1 MSVTAF
7 PAPFSAPAPPRV
19 AAARTMRLARIYFS
33 ILAAAGLAAFILG
46 VTNRFTSGGLF
57 GFPPPVDWLPP
68 LSAERWARAY
78 AVHQQDPIYAAC
90 GGTESLAEYQLLYG
104 WEWLRQASLAFLGLV
119 GGAGLLGAVTL
130 RRFRFALPRMTVL
143 AALALAYAAAILALE
158 FALRHVAD
166 LGRYNVGQYRHALE
180 IATAS
185 AALAA
190 VLLSVVWPPLPASAS
205 RLPRRLDRFA
215 WVWLGALLTDI
226 GFGALFAARD
236 AAAVWTSPLGY
247 EGGALP
253 PWPQL
258 VSYSPFWLNFTVNPY
273 AIQLIHRGLST
284 ALWAAALAW
293 LVWCLRR
300 KPARRRGAVWLFAL
314 LSAQMAAGI
323 GTLALGLP
331 AALSIVH
338 QIGAVLLIAASVICL
353 SSPRRQGLRL
363 IGASQAPAHA
373 REIVTEP
380 RRARP

>member
-7 PAPFSAPAPPRV
+7 PAPFTAPAPARV
-19 AAARTMRLARIYFS
+19 AAQTMRLARIYFS
-33 ILAAAGLAAFILG
+33 LLAVVGLAAFILG
-46 VTNRFTSGGLF
+46 ITNRFTSGGLF

-104 WEWLRQASLAFLGLV
+104 WEWLRQASLALLGLV
-119 GGAGLLGAVTL
+119 GGAGLLGASAL
-130 RRFRFALPRMTVL
+130 PRFRFALPRMAAL
-143 AALALAYAAAILALE
+143 AGLALAYAVAILALD

-180 IATAS
+180 VATAS

-190 VLLSVVWPPLPASAS
+190 VFLSVVWPPLPAGAS
-205 RLPRRLDRFA
+205 RLPRRLDGLA
-215 WVWLGALLTDI
+215 WVWLGALITDI

-258 VSYSPFWLNFTVNPY
+258 VAYSPFWLNFTVNPY
-273 AIQLIHRGLST
+273 AIQLIHRGLSA
-284 ALWAAALAW
+284 ALWAAALGW
-293 LVWCLRR
+293 LVWCLKRS
-300 KPARRRGAVWLFAL
+300 PARRHGAVWLFVL
-314 LSAQMAAGI
+314 LSAEMTTGI
-323 GTLALGLP
+323 GTLVLGVP

-353 SSPRRQGLRL
+353 SRPHRPGLRL
-363 IGASQAPAHA
+363 VGATQAPAHA